1 MFNRRELKENAK
13 EHFRKTYGIGV
24 LVTFLFSLIGGSAAT
39 LNFNFDISGLFN
51 MSTYS
56 MTGVSPVE
64 ESVTETINYEEV
76 FNEIYRGLM
85 NFWDEIGVFLLI
97 VMAFVTIFTFL
108 FQLFLGY
115 PLYVGFRRWYL
126 ENRQLNSEIGTV
138 GTVFSSGY
146 LNIIKVMFC
155 RDLFITLW
163 SLLFIVPGIIKS
175 YEYRMVPF
183 LLAENPHMSV
193 REAIGRS
200 RELMKGNK
208 FETFLLDISFIG
220 WGILGSMLCGLLTIL
235 YVAPYIHYT
244 EAELYVKL
252 CQKDNYTKPGLM
264 KEDIYSYSNGNTY

>member
-1 MFNRRELKENAK
+1 MFDRKELKANAK

-24 LVTFLFSLIGGSAAT
+24 VVTLLFSLIGGSAFA
-39 LNFNFDISGLFN
+39 LNFNFNISGLLN

-56 MTGVSPVE
+56 MTGVSTADE
-64 ESVTETINYEEV
+64 TVTEAINYEEM
-76 FNEIYRGLM
+76 FNEIYRGLI
-85 NFWDEIGVFLLI
+85 NFWDEIGVFLIAVI
-97 VMAFVTIFTFL
+97 VLASVFALL

-126 ENRQLNSEIGTV
+126 ENRQCNSEIGTI

-146 LNIIKVMFC
+146 FNIIKVMFC
-155 RDLFITLW
+155 RDLFINLW

-183 LLAENPHMSV
+183 LLAENPHMGV
-193 REAIGRS
+193 REATRRS

-220 WGILGSMLCGLLTIL
+220 WGLLSGCFCGLLSLL
-235 YVAPYIHYT
+235 YVAPYIQYT

-252 CQKDNYTKPGLM
+252 CQKDNYTKPGITE
-264 KEDIYSYSNGNTY
+264 EDIYSYSEGNTY